1 MFIATNLHA
10 WFSPFHIPAH
20 SPVSYDDDFTRD
32 ERIAHPVFSLH
43 RNFLWDL
50 ALSKLYTNSL
60 LSTLNA
66 RAGWNNL
73 SGQSGTNLLFTE
85 ALGDAPRAR
94 KQARFR
100 YFFSLTHPYAS
111 AERIAHQQ
119 FHDGGCFSRLQLGPF
134 SIFHACFDCF
144 SLARPF
150 WNWKNRSNSGKPPS
164 ESLGM
169 RSMASR

>member
-1 MFIATNLHA
+1 MVLPVCFFATNLHA

-73 SGQSGTNLLFTE
+73 AGQGSTNLLFTE
-85 ALGDAPRAR
+85 ASGDAPRAR

-100 YFFSLTHPYAS
+100 CFSHLLILTPLQNESHPNNSMMVGDFPASSWAPFQSSTLVSIAS
-111 AERIAHQQ
+111 AW
-119 FHDGGCFSRLQLGPF
+119 HDHFGTGRTETIRGSRQ
-134 SIFHACFDCF
+134 
-144 SLARPF
+144 
-150 WNWKNRSNSGKPPS
+150 
-164 ESLGM
+164 
-169 RSMASR
+169 ASP